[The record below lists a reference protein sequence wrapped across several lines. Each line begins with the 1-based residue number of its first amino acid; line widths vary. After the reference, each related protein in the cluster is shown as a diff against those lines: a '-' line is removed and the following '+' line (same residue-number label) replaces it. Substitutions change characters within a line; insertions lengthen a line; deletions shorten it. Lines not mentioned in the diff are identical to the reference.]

1 MFSIIIITYFI
12 MTSSLH
18 ISNTFLKI
26 AHRGYSEHYKD
37 NSIISFNKA
46 VENKFDMIETDI
58 QLSKNKDVVLYHDI
72 HIDNNYICD
81 INTVDL
87 VKKHDIVTLDD
98 FFTQFINLNKNIKIN
113 FDLKGNDDLLA
124 YKLIQTFIK
133 YNTDT
138 SQIYISSFNRN
149 ILTKINHYK
158 SLYSMNYKIGFI
170 TSNVFTY
177 EEEDIL
183 LKNIN
188 FFVMD
193 YTILTHNTINYC
205 HSKDIKVFTYTNKNI
220 YTYDIITRYNI
231 DGIYSD
237 CKFPDINQI

>member
-98 FFTQFINLNKNIKIN
+98 FFTQFINLNKNIKVN

-158 SLYSMNYKIGFI
+158 SLYNMNYKIGFI

-205 HSKDIKVFTYTNKNI
+205 HSKDIKVFTYTNK
-220 YTYDIITRYNI
+220 
-231 DGIYSD
+231 
-237 CKFPDINQI
+237 KFIHMILLLDTI

>member
-1 MFSIIIITYFI
+1 

-98 FFTQFINLNKNIKIN
+98 FFTQFINLNKNIKVN

-158 SLYSMNYKIGFI
+158 SLYNMNYNIGFI
-170 TSNVFTY
+170 TSNIFTDD
-177 EEEDIL
+177 ESDIL
-183 LKNIN
+183 LKNID

-193 YTILTHNTINYC
+193 YTILTHNTIDYC
-205 HSKDIKVFTYTNKNI
+205 HSKNIKVFTYTNKDI
-220 YTYDIITRYNI
+220 YTYDIITRYNV